1 MIVGIAKDKLIH
13 RANMEMLWSLSI
25 LVIATLVAMSFAWL
39 FGNRIFVK
47 PIYELVAAVTR
58 FGTGEMNA
66 RTGLQHTN
74 DEVGQLAQ
82 SFDDMAT
89 LLESRN
95 LEREKIQAELQ
106 ASNRRLQEAIEQ
118 ANDMAIL
125 AQAANVAKSEFL
137 ANMSHELRTPL
148 NVIIGFAELILD
160 KQCGPLTPEQEEY
173 LGDVLHSAQGLFQLI
188 NDILDLTKIEA
199 GNLELELSEVR
210 LPELLSRSLT
220 ILKEKALKHNIRLSY
235 EEDDTPVSIIADERK
250 LKQIIYNLLANA
262 VKFTPDGGEVHI
274 RSKFE
279 EGFVRVSV
287 EDSGI
292 GIKKEDIERIFD
304 PFEQAD
310 SSLSR
315 RFQGSGL
322 GLSLTRSLVEL
333 HGGRIWVES
342 HGEGKGSTFSF
353 LIPLIPPN
361 INPADDPIQ
370 PKHLME

>member
-1 MIVGIAKDKLIH
+1 MIVGISKDKLVH
-13 RANMEMLWSLSI
+13 KANMEMLWSLSI

-58 FGTGEMNA
+58 FGSGEMNA
-66 RTGLQHTN
+66 RTGLSHTN

-82 SFDDMAT
+82 SFDDMAI

-95 LEREKIQAELQ
+95 LEREKTEAELE
-106 ASNRRLQEAIEQ
+106 ASNRRLQEAIEH
-118 ANDMAIL
+118 ANEMAIL

-160 KQCGPLTPEQEEY
+160 KQCGPLTAEQEEY
-173 LGDVLHSAQGLFQLI
+173 LGDVLHSAQGLFLLI

-220 ILKEKALKHNIRLSY
+220 ILREKALKHNIRLSY
-235 EEDDTPVSIIADERK
+235 EEGDTPASVIADERK
-250 LKQIIYNLLANA
+250 LKQVLYNLLANA

-274 RSKFE
+274 ISKFE
-279 EGFVRVSV
+279 EGFVQVSV

-315 RFQGSGL
+315 RFQGSEL
-322 GLSLTRSLVEL
+322 GLSLTKSLVEL
-333 HGGRIWVES
+333 HGGKIWGES
-342 HGEGKGSTFSF
+342 GGEGKGSTFFF

-361 INPADDPIQ
+361 MNPANPIQ